1 MSFANRKDLNQLP
14 QSVTVCHYCLQIQF
28 NSSTCS
34 WQTTIFL
41 NKGVGGGGLRYS
53 LIWSKNKNLHQMLK
67 IQQIFPKLYSCLL
80 YVVFHNL
87 KPQKAGLVDV
97 KKDLNS
103 KRSKGI
109 FVRENLKN
117 EHSY

>member
-41 NKGVGGGGLRYS
+41 NKGVGGGGA
-53 LIWSKNKNLHQMLK
+53 
-67 IQQIFPKLYSCLL
+67 QIFTNLEQKQKSASNAENTTDLPKTLQLPSLCC
-80 YVVFHNL
+80 F
-87 KPQKAGLVDV
+87 
-97 KKDLNS
+97 S
-103 KRSKGI
+103 
-109 FVRENLKN
+109 
-117 EHSY
+117 